1 MLKPNPNY
9 HGTRPQRLDAIVY
22 KVGIEPGV
30 AAAGIA
36 AARSTTSRR
45 RTPPSPRHTA
55 VGPHSRR
62 AVPLDREQLDR
73 AAGAQRLETAVF
85 RRLDPSRRRTRARS
99 PSACPRARR
108 RRLPAADEHLA
119 PAQPSRL
126 HTTDVPAA
134 PRPASRA
141 AADAGRHLHAV
152 FAAEADDAGNLF
164 DPQLAQ
170 LLRTQLARIG
180 ITLTVVPLLQTL
192 DPTQRDSVL
201 ATADLAR
208 TGGNADDARDPVQ
221 YLLHLPYLTA
231 SDRRQ
236 LDSINA
242 LPSQQRARLPQRSPH
257 DSSAKRPT
265 SAIRTATAELV
276 SRRLGCRID
285 QPEYPGL
292 DLAALCLTHE

>member
-1 MLKPNPNY
+1 M
-9 HGTRPQRLDAIVY
+9 
-22 KVGIEPGV
+22 
-30 AAAGIA
+30 
-36 AARSTTSRR
+36 
-45 RTPPSPRHTA
+45 
-55 VGPHSRR
+55 
-62 AVPLDREQLDR
+62 
-73 AAGAQRLETAVF
+73 
-85 RRLDPSRRRTRARS
+85 
-99 PSACPRARR
+99 
-108 RRLPAADEHLA
+108 
-119 PAQPSRL
+119 
-126 HTTDVPAA
+126 
-134 PRPASRA
+134 
-141 AADAGRHLHAV
+141 AGRHLHAV

-170 LLRTQLARIG
+170 LLRIQLARIG

-236 LDSINA
+236 LVSINA
-242 LPSQQRARLPQRSPH
+242 LPSPQRARAAAALAARLEREAAYIGYS
-257 DSSAKRPT
+257 DR
-265 SAIRTATAELV
+265 ATAELV
-276 SRRLGCRID
+276 SKRLGCRID